1 MNEVAIGGFGY
12 GWITLIPTV
21 LTIMMAVIF
30 RRMIIAL
37 NIGIV
42 SAIIIIVFRKPEI
55 HSLGMVSQF
64 IEATKQVVAMFF
76 SLFWS
81 SVSDPWNLGLIISV
95 LLLGGFIGLITS
107 SGSIERAFS
116 MPLKYAHTSRSSSVL
131 TALYGLMLFFDD
143 YINTIAIGSAMSSIT
158 GKLRVSKAKLAY
170 IVDAT
175 AAPMATVAVLT
186 TWTVFYIGQ
195 ISGAVEGYSLGVEPF
210 QLYLMSIPAIFYA
223 FVAFALMF
231 FALATSRDMG
241 LMHKIELEART
252 TGVLHPQSENKSHG
266 ESTNIVLL
274 DGARRGINF
283 FIPLGIFMTTTI
295 AYMFYSGGY
304 GAVGAFEAFLNA
316 DVSKAMVVGAF
327 IASVS
332 TVVFYLSQRLGSPK
346 SIAVVY
352 SSGVKSVSIGVF
364 ILIFAWTLG
373 GAISELQLSQY
384 LVSTLGDSLPIALLP
399 IIAFI
404 LAAIISIS
412 TGTSFGSIA
421 ILMPIVANLAIP
433 LATVAGVVDIA
444 MVTLI
449 FGALFAGAIFGD
461 HSSPIS
467 DTTIMSSI
475 FSNCDVIVH
484 VKTQIPYALL
494 AGFGTIVGYGLAGS
508 GVPLMVALV
517 AGVSTTLVIFYVIS
531 KPVPVFD
538 AGE

>member
-1 MNEVAIGGFGY
+1 MNEVDIGGFGY
-12 GWITLIPTV
+12 GWITLMPTV
-21 LTIMMAVIF
+21 LTIVMAIAF

-55 HSLGMVSQF
+55 HSLGMISQL
-64 IEATKQVVAMFF
+64 IEATKQVVVMFF
-76 SLFWS
+76 SLFWG

-116 MPLKYAHTSRSSSVL
+116 MPLKYAHTSRSASIL

-170 IVDAT
+170 VVDAT

-223 FVAFALMF
+223 FVTFTLMF

-252 TGVLHPQSENKSHG
+252 TGVLHPQSDNKSHG

-283 FIPLGIFMTTTI
+283 FVPLGIFMATTI
-295 AYMFYSGGY
+295 SYMFYSGGY

-327 IASVS
+327 VASVS
-332 TVVFYLSQRLGSPK
+332 TVIFYLSQRLGSPK

-384 LVSTLGDSLPIALLP
+384 LVGTLGDSLPIILLP
-399 IIAFI
+399 IIAFV

-494 AGFGTIVGYGLAGS
+494 AGFGTIVGYALAGS
-508 GVPLMVALV
+508 GVPLMFALAV
-517 AGVSTTLVIFYVIS
+517 GIATTLVIFYVIS